1 MDTPFIIIQV
11 SAPIFLGFQ
20 YKIPIEYALSVTSDT
35 ISKEIKQYMKNF
47 FHLHNLEELVEK
59 IDKLNL
65 CLHSDIQPND
75 TLVYICHCI
84 DTHENTNN

>member
-11 SAPIFLGFQ
+11 SSPIFLGFQ

-75 TLVYICHCI
+75 TLVYICHCT